1 MKEKMPK
8 VKKEIDPKLEKAVKE
23 IVWMAR
29 RYADGRKTYAPEMF
43 NDAYK
48 VLKQFIEFDEV
59 NDPDNREDDN
69 RPVKNFP
76 LATRGE
82 Y

>member
-1 MKEKMPK
+1 MKKLDKK
-8 VKKEIDPKLEKAVKE
+8 VEQAVKD

-29 RYADGRKTYAPEMF
+29 RYAEGRKTYAPAMF

-48 VLKQFIEFDEV
+48 ILKEYIDFKEE

-69 RPVKNFP
+69 RPIKNYP
-76 LATRGE
+76 YATRGE